1 MSKEVHSAIH
11 QFVERRLTIEA
22 SILNTGRLNMTS
34 DFDNIIIIVGKW
46 KFSSFYWFRP
56 TPKYFCDYFKNGSAF
71 HKIQIIITKKIV
83 VFVFNFIILYV

>member
-34 DFDNIIIIVGKW
+34 NFDNIIIIVGK
-46 KFSSFYWFRP
+46 
-56 TPKYFCDYFKNGSAF
+56 
-71 HKIQIIITKKIV
+71 
-83 VFVFNFIILYV
+83 